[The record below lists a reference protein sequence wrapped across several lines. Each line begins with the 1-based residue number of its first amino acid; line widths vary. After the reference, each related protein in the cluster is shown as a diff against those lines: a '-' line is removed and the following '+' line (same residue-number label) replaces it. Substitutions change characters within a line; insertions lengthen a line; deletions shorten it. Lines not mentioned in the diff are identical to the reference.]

1 MGLRVAHVCTMSEIA
16 WRAHLDK
23 YASETDMVLGKLGE
37 KFLLTIGP
45 EKITITP
52 EGCCAGRPHV
62 LPLSMVKEAKM
73 LTSMYSMPSFVIIGE
88 KMVEAP
94 PDEETGEVLLDAEG
108 MPVMVPEHFF
118 HKFFI
123 EGHEASIVEVCN
135 KVDASVR
142 LLQGQV
148 LIAGYIEA
156 DVINS
161 VSYFSP
167 ADTINLF
174 ETESS
179 MITKT
184 VGETKTIC
192 LDDNFLHN
200 RVQQGTIIDEPD
212 VVGAASGAEEEEGTS
227 SASCCMTGGACHCID
242 KQEEFPPS
250 LTHTLCR
257 TIPDHMMKMNAACT
271 VPLVCLGKPH
281 SAVRWPIPSRS
292 LHSVS

>member
-167 ADTINLF
+167 ADSSPSSWQVTLEPKVVIAAPYLAGLDRKAKGASRPRTTSFTTGYNKKPSSTNLM
-174 ETESS
+174 SS
-179 MITKT
+179 
-184 VGETKTIC
+184 
-192 LDDNFLHN
+192 
-200 RVQQGTIIDEPD
+200 
-212 VVGAASGAEEEEGTS
+212 
-227 SASCCMTGGACHCID
+227 
-242 KQEEFPPS
+242 
-250 LTHTLCR
+250 
-257 TIPDHMMKMNAACT
+257 
-271 VPLVCLGKPH
+271 VPLPG
-281 SAVRWPIPSRS
+281 
-292 LHSVS
+292 

>member
-1 MGLRVAHVCTMSEIA
+1 MSEIT

-142 LLQGQV
+142 LMQGQV

-156 DVINS
+156 DVPNS
-161 VSYFSP
+161 VSYFS
-167 ADTINLF
+167 AIDTVYIF

-179 MITKT
+179 MITKG
-184 VGETKTIC
+184 VGETKTIY
-192 LDDNFLHN
+192 LDDN
-200 RVQQGTIIDEPD
+200 
-212 VVGAASGAEEEEGTS
+212 
-227 SASCCMTGGACHCID
+227 GGAITFKRLQYGTDIILKKTDPDFLPASVFVQRVHDIVIKLPVYETSYVKAD
-242 KQEEFPPS
+242 GDEIKVYRLSHGLDTPS
-250 LTHTLCR
+250 TT
-257 TIPDHMMKMNAACT
+257 
-271 VPLVCLGKPH
+271 
-281 SAVRWPIPSRS
+281 W
-292 LHSVS
+292 